1 MCGIIGGN
9 WFKSSEQ
16 TNTHLQKIIHR
27 GRDASQVDVVDD
39 FYIGHNRLSIQDLS
53 SSANQPMWNEDKTVC
68 IVYNGELW
76 DSAYT
81 QTLKDSITT
90 PFRTKSDTEV
100 ILNAY
105 LDYGVG
111 SFGELDGMF
120 SFCIVDTRLNT
131 AFIVRDYV
139 GELPLWYGIDNE
151 GKLVFCSEKK
161 GLPISDLYETQ
172 VKAIYPGTYLE
183 YNYKTLEHHIQT
195 YYTLP
200 NEIINDDRE
209 TIIKNIRTLLEEA
222 VEVKMVSDVPIC
234 TILSGGIDSVITTY
248 ILSRIKPDIEAFVV
262 SMGDGDTKN
271 DDIKYARIAAKEFGV
286 KLHEIILTEKDVE
299 DAIQETLYVIEQS
312 RWQNVGSAIAQIALS
327 KKINELGFKVVFSG
341 DLSDEIW
348 GSYGHIQAFHWRPED
363 YDKARRKLVEDV
375 HKTNFLTTNQSIMW
389 GGTVEV
395 RTPYSWRPFVE
406 YTLNIPPLYQKENGH
421 MKPLLRAAFKGEI
434 SDELL
439 YRPKVYFAKGCR
451 TGDMMEHRKDILKSQ
466 LKSLYSYKNDILLNK
481 FFSING

>member
-9 WFKSSEQ
+9 WFTSNGQ
-16 TNTHLQKIIHR
+16 TDNYLKRIIHR
-27 GRDASQVDVVDD
+27 GKDASIVEQIGEV
-39 FYIGHNRLSIQDLS
+39 FIGHNRLAIQDLS
-53 SSANQPMWNEDKTVC
+53 STANQPMWNEDKTVC

-90 PFRTKSDTEV
+90 PLKTKSDTEV

-105 LDYGVG
+105 LDYGPG
-111 SFGELDGMF
+111 SFAELDGMF
-120 SFCIVDTRLNT
+120 SFAIVDTRINKI
-131 AFIVRDYV
+131 FVVRDYV
-139 GELPLWYGIDNE
+139 GELPLWYAIDNG

-161 GLPISDLYETQ
+161 GLPIADLYEKQ

-183 YNYKTLEHHIQT
+183 YDYKTLEHITIT

-209 TIIKNIRTLLEEA
+209 TIIKTIREQLEEA
-222 VEVKMVSDVPIC
+222 VKVKMVSDVPIC
-234 TILSGGIDSVITTY
+234 TILSGGIDSVIVTY
-248 ILSRIKPDIEAFVV
+248 LLSKINPNIEAFVV

-271 DDIKYARIAAKEFGV
+271 DDIKYARMAAKEFGI
-286 KLHEIILTEKDVE
+286 KLNEIILTEDDVKN
-299 DAIQETLYVIEQS
+299 AIEETLYVIEQA
-312 RWQNVGSAIAQIALS
+312 RWQNVGSAIAQIALG
-327 KKINELGFKVVFSG
+327 KKINELGYKVVFSG

-406 YTLNIPPLYQKENGH
+406 YSLNIPPLYQKENGH
-421 MKPLLRAAFKGEI
+421 MKPLLREAFRGEI
-434 SDELL
+434 SDEILW
-439 YRPKVYFAKGCR
+439 RPKVFFAQGAR
-451 TGDMMEHRKDILKSQ
+451 TADLIESKKDILKSK
-466 LKSLYSYKNDILLNK
+466 LKELYLYKDTLNLNK
-481 FFSING
+481 FFTYA

>member
-9 WFKSSEQ
+9 WFTSFEQ
-16 TNTHLQKIIHR
+16 THTQLNKIIHR
-27 GRDASQVDVVDD
+27 GRDASIVDEIDSVFV
-39 FYIGHNRLSIQDLS
+39 GHNRLSIQDLS
-53 SSANQPMWNEDKTVC
+53 SAANQPMWNEDKTVC

-76 DSAYT
+76 DST
-81 QTLKDSITT
+81 ETTELKKSLKTKFI
-90 PFRTKSDTEV
+90 TKSDTEI

-105 LDYGVG
+105 CELGTK
-111 SFGELDGMF
+111 SFELLDGMF
-120 SFCIVDTRLNT
+120 SFCIVDSKINKV
-131 AFIVRDYV
+131 FVVRDYV
-139 GELPLWYGIDNE
+139 GELPLWYAIDNT

-161 GLPISDLYETQ
+161 GLPISELYEKQ
-172 VKAIYPGTYLE
+172 VKAVYPGTYIE
-183 YNYKTLEHHIQT
+183 YNYKTLEHSIKT
-195 YYTLP
+195 YYKLP
-200 NEIINDDRE
+200 NEIINDDRD
-209 TIIKNIRTLLEEA
+209 TIVKNIRKLLEEA
-222 VEVKMVSDVPIC
+222 VKVKMISDVPIC

-248 ILSRIKPDIEAFVV
+248 ILSKINPNIEAFVV

-286 KLHEIILTEKDVE
+286 KLHEIILTEQDVL
-299 DAIQETLYVIEQS
+299 DSIDETLYVIEQS
-312 RWQNVGSAIAQIALS
+312 RWQNVGSAIAQSALG

-439 YRPKVYFAKGCR
+439 YRPKVFFAKGAR
-451 TGDMMEHRKDILKSQ
+451 TGDMMEARKDILKSQ
-466 LKSLYSYKNDILLNK
+466 LNSLYLYKDKLNLNK
-481 FFSING
+481 FFEYA

>member
-9 WFKSSEQ
+9 WFTSKEQ
-16 TNTHLQKIIHR
+16 TATQLNKIIHR
-27 GRDASQVDVVDD
+27 GRDASEVDVVND

-53 SSANQPMWNEDKTVC
+53 AFANQPMWNEDKTVC

-120 SFCIVDTRLNT
+120 SFCIVDSRIDT
-131 AFIVRDYV
+131 AFLVRDYV
-139 GELPLWYGIDNE
+139 GELPFWYAIDND

-161 GLPISDLYETQ
+161 GLPIADLYEKQ
-172 VKAIYPGTYLE
+172 VKAVYPGTFVE
-183 YNYKTLEHHIQT
+183 YNYKTLENSIQT
-195 YYTLP
+195 YYELP
-200 NEIINDDRE
+200 SEIINDDRD
-209 TIIKNIRTLLEEA
+209 TIVKNIRELLEEA
-222 VEVKMVSDVPIC
+222 VNVKMVSDVPIC
-234 TILSGGIDSVITTY
+234 TILSGGIDSVISTY
-248 ILSRIKPDIEAFVV
+248 LLSKKYPQIEAFVV

-286 KLHEIILTEKDVE
+286 KLHEIILTEDDVIN
-299 DAIQETLYVIEQS
+299 AIPETLYIIEQS
-312 RWQNVGSAIAQIALS
+312 RWQNLGSAIAQVALG

-363 YDKARRKLVEDV
+363 YDIARRKLVKDV

-406 YTLNIPPLYQKENGH
+406 YSLNIPPLYQKEGGH

-439 YRPKVYFAKGCR
+439 YRPKVFFAKGAR
-451 TGDMMEHRKDILKSQ
+451 TGELIESRKKTLKSQ
-466 LKSLYSYKNDILLNK
+466 LNSVFLYKDILNLNK
-481 FFSING
+481 FFKYA

>member
-9 WFKSSEQ
+9 WFTSKGQ
-16 TNTHLQKIIHR
+16 TNTQLQKIIHR
-27 GRDASQVDVVDD
+27 GRDASKVEKIGNFFV
-39 FYIGHNRLSIQDLS
+39 GHNRLSIQDLS
-53 SSANQPMWNEDKTVC
+53 DTANQPMWNGDKTIC

-76 DSAYT
+76 DSQYT
-81 QTLKDSITT
+81 KDLRERITI
-90 PFRTKSDTEV
+90 PFRTKSDTEI
-100 ILNAY
+100 ILNGY
-105 LDYGVG
+105 EQFGVDV
-111 SFGELDGMF
+111 FKELDGMF
-120 SFCIVDTRLNT
+120 SFAIVDTKLNKV
-131 AFIVRDYV
+131 FVVRDYV
-139 GELPLWYGIDNE
+139 GELPLWYGIDND

-161 GLPISDLYETQ
+161 GLPLTDLYEKQ

-183 YNYKTLEHHIQT
+183 YNYKTLEHSTQT

-200 NEIINDDRE
+200 NEIINDDRDV
-209 TIIKNIRTLLEEA
+209 IVSKIRTMLEEA
-222 VEVKMVSDVPIC
+222 VRAKMVSDVPIC

-299 DAIQETLYVIEQS
+299 DAIEETLYVIEQS

-406 YTLNIPPLYQKENGH
+406 YTLNIPPLYQKEGGH

-451 TGDMMEHRKDILKSQ
+451 TGDMMEAKKDILKSQ
-466 LKSLYSYKNDILLNK
+466 LKSLYLYKDQINQNK
-481 FFSING
+481 FFQYA

>member
-9 WFKSSEQ
+9 WFTSKDQ
-16 TNTHLQKIIHR
+16 TFTQLNKIIHR
-27 GRDASQVDVVDD
+27 GRDASQVDNVEA

-76 DSAYT
+76 DSTYT
-81 QTLKDSITT
+81 QTIKDSISI
-90 PFRTKSDTEV
+90 PFKTKSDTEI

-105 LDYGVG
+105 LEYGVE
-111 SFGELDGMF
+111 SFIKLDGMF
-120 SFCIVDTRLNT
+120 SFCIVDSRINT
-131 AFIVRDYV
+131 AFVVRDYV
-139 GELPLWYGIDNE
+139 GELPLWYAIDND
-151 GKLVFCSEKK
+151 GKLVFASEKK
-161 GLPISDLYETQ
+161 ALPTADLYEKQ
-172 VKAIYPGTYLE
+172 VKAVYPGTYIQ
-183 YNYKTLEHHIQT
+183 YNYKTLENSIKT

-200 NEIINDDRE
+200 TEIINDNRE
-209 TIIKNIRTLLEEA
+209 TIIKNIREQLEQA
-222 VEVKMVSDVPIC
+222 VKVKMVSDVPIC

-248 ILSRIKPDIEAFVV
+248 LLSKIKPDIEAFVV
-262 SMGDGDTKN
+262 SMGDGNTKD

-286 KLHEIILTEKDVE
+286 KLHEIILTEDDVIN
-299 DAIQETLYVIEQS
+299 AIDETLYVIEQS
-312 RWQNVGSAIAQIALS
+312 RWQNLGSAIAQIALG

-348 GSYGHIQAFHWRPED
+348 GSYGHIQAFHYKPED

-406 YTLNIPPLYQKENGH
+406 YSLNIPPLYQKEKGH
-421 MKPLLRAAFKGEI
+421 MKPLLREAFSGEI

-439 YRPKVYFAKGCR
+439 WRPKVFFAKGAR
-451 TGDMMEHRKDILKSQ
+451 TGELIENRKDILKSK
-466 LKSLYSYKNDILLNK
+466 LKKLYLYKDTLNLNK
-481 FFSING
+481 FFEYA